1 MTQIAERPPLSVAK
15 TWLGLIRC
23 FPGLYAL
30 TTAIRI
36 FVFVGIFQATGLVIR
51 FFFDSLT
58 ASAPLAWGPNAWAA
72 LMLAVALFGNGL
84 ILIDMYVFFR
94 WTFSTAATMRKNLI
108 EHILSM
114 PGARSLPGS
123 TGEAISR
130 FREDAEE
137 VGNFTVWALFLLAT
151 GIFGVVALL
160 TMARINLRVT
170 IFAFL
175 PLVVVLI
182 VANLA
187 LSKVQQYRE
196 ANRTSAGNV
205 TGFIGEMFES
215 IQAVQVAAAEE
226 SVLAHFEGLNETRRK
241 SALRDRL
248 FNGVLNSTF
257 NNVVNI
263 GMGLVLLLAGAALRE
278 GSFTIGDFALFAY
291 YLDFISSMIAI
302 IGVFFARW
310 KQAGVSIERM
320 DRLLQGGPPSALV
333 RKTPIY
339 LSGAFPSARDASP
352 AEAELLQDLSAAGL
366 TYRYPGSEKGIADV
380 DLRLERGSF
389 TVVTGRIGA
398 GKSTLL
404 RVLLGLLPADS
415 GEIHWNGSRV
425 HAPASFFVPPVSA
438 YISQT
443 PSLFSESLR
452 ENILLGLD
460 ADDAML
466 AQAVRAAVLESDLAQ
481 LENGLETVVG
491 PRGVKLSGGQRQ
503 RAAAARMF
511 IRQAELLV
519 CDDLSSAL
527 DLETEQLL
535 WERLF
540 ARQDATYLVVSHRRP
555 LLRRAD
561 QIIVLKSGRVEDAG
575 RLEPL
580 LERCAEMRSL
590 WDGRVADEDE

>member
-1 MTQIAERPPLSVAK
+1 MTQISERPPLSVVS

-23 FPGLYAL
+23 FPGLYSL
-30 TTAIRI
+30 TTVIRI
-36 FVFVGIFQATGLVIR
+36 IVFAGIFQATGLIIR

-72 LMLAVALFGNGL
+72 VILAVALLRNGL
-84 ILIDMYVFFR
+84 IFTDMYVFFR
-94 WTFSTAATMRKNLI
+94 WTFSTAATMRKNLL

-130 FREDAEE
+130 FREDAED

-151 GIFGVVALL
+151 GIFGVAALF

-175 PLVVVLI
+175 PLLLVVA

-187 LSKVQQYRE
+187 RVRVQQYRE
-196 ANRTSAGNV
+196 ANRSSAGDV
-205 TGFIGEMFES
+205 TGFIGEMFEGV
-215 IQAVQVAAAEE
+215 QAVQVANAEE
-226 SVLAHFEGLNETRRK
+226 SMLAHFEELNESRRK
-241 SALRDRL
+241 NALRDRL
-248 FNGVLNSTF
+248 FNEILSSTF
-257 NNVVNI
+257 HNVVNI
-263 GMGLVLLLAGAALRE
+263 GMGLILLLAGSALRE
-278 GSFTIGDFALFAY
+278 GSFTIGDFSLFAY
-291 YLDFISSMIAI
+291 YLSFISGMIAT
-302 IGVFFARW
+302 IGTFVARW
-310 KQAGVSIERM
+310 KQAGVSIDRM
-320 DRLLQGGPPSALV
+320 DRLLQGAEPAALV

-339 LSGAFPSARDASP
+339 IDGTFPSPREDSSDQTEP
-352 AEAELLQDLSAAGL
+352 LRTLSTTGL
-366 TYRYPGSEKGIADV
+366 TYRFPGSEKGITDV
-380 DLRLERGSF
+380 DLRLEQGSF

-398 GKSTLL
+398 GKTTLL
-404 RVLLGLLPADS
+404 RVLLGLLPAES
-415 GEIHWNGSRV
+415 GKIHWNGRV
-425 HAPASFFVPPVSA
+425 VGEPASFFVPPVSA

-460 ADDAML
+460 ADDAEV
-466 AQAVRAAVLESDLAQ
+466 AQAVWAAVLESDLEQ
-481 LENGLETVVG
+481 FENGLETVVG
-491 PRGVKLSGGQRQ
+491 PRGVRLSGGQRQ

-511 IRQAELLV
+511 IRRAALLV

-527 DLETEQLL
+527 DVETEQQL

-561 QIIVLKSGRVEDAG
+561 QIVVLKSGRVEDAG

-590 WDGRVADEDE
+590 WEGRALDGDG